1 MKLKITDSA
10 REQLNAIINFGE
22 VPKICTQA
30 SGCCGSYKLTVIG
43 EKPKASDELTELDG
57 VKFIVDERAKP
68 LLWDATLDYRRN
80 GLFMGYVIR

>member
-1 MKLKITDSA
+1 MKLSITDSA
-10 REQLNAIINFGE
+10 RAQLEAIEERGE

-43 EKPKASDELTELDG
+43 EKPRPSDELNELDG
-57 VKFIVDERAKP
+57 VRFIIDERAKP

-80 GLFMGYVIR
+80 GLFKGFVIR